1 MKKMRRMIPALC
13 MLLVSAIMLSTAS
26 YAWFTMNEQVTA
38 TGMQVQAEATGSLV
52 IGKAPLQDSDKKNT
66 SVLFDTTQKNLKP
79 LTWLEAGQNG
89 ENSLAGWYEA
99 NGSTVDPVIGSAGS
113 ALLSAP
119 MADYAAAD
127 VNPAYFEEV
136 VYVGSAGEAIENQVI
151 TLNIGSLV
159 HLSDDMA
166 HKAYAAAIYVYE
178 KQAGSYDKDT
188 YLNAWGS
195 PAATAT
201 PNAIIHVADWDN
213 LNTVTIAKEITKD
226 ASGNITTVKGF
237 DIPSVV
243 GLTKEE
249 NRVGVKIVIRVF
261 VDGNLEHNTVTTD
274 LYNDVYFQA
283 NSTETYDKAETTTV
297 ASTYKNF
304 NAAYDYY
311 ERTGEGNEGSP
322 YVYTPISKAEYNTG
336 DDMSAFYVKVSQYTR
351 TVAQYCINSNKVPTD
366 ASSLEFTFRISDAP
380 VKAADATTIASAANY
395 KALTVTTA
403 SAQG

>member
-66 SVLFDTTQKNLKP
+66 TVLFDTTQKNLTP

-113 ALLSAP
+113 PLLSAP
-119 MADYAAAD
+119 MAEYAAAE

-136 VYVGSAGEAIENQVI
+136 VYVGSAGEDIENQVI

-159 HLSDDMA
+159 HLSDDIA

-178 KQAGSYDKDT
+178 KQAGSYDANT
-188 YLNAWGS
+188 YLTAWGA
-195 PAATAT
+195 PTATET

-226 ASGNITTVKGF
+226 ANNNITAVEGF

-274 LYNDVYFQA
+274 LYKDVYYQA
-283 NSTETYDKAETTTV
+283 NSTETYDKAGTTTV

-304 NAAYDYY
+304 NDAYDYY
-311 ERTGEGNEGSP
+311 TREGDGTTSSP
-322 YVYTPISKAEYNTG
+322 YVYTPISKTEYNAG
-336 DDMSAFYVKVSQYTR
+336 DDMSAFFVKVSTFDD
-351 TVAQYCINSNKVPTD
+351 TVPQYCINSNKVPTD

-380 VKAADATTIASAANY
+380 VKAEDATTIASAVDY

-403 SAQG
+403 SGS